1 VVLPAFC
8 AMLERDRR
16 RRGFTAGQLAWRL
29 GIKVRDRKLVAG
41 ERRPDPDTWD
51 LICKLYGWRRRYVG

>member
-1 VVLPAFC
+1 
-8 AMLERDRR
+8 MLERDRR